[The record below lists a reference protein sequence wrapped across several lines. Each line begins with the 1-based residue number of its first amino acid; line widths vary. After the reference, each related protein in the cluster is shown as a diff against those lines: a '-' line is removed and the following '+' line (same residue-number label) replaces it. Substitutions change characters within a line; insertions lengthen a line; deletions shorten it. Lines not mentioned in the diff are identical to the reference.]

1 VASVEQQIVASV
13 EQQIVASVEQQIV
26 ASVEQQIVASVE
38 QQIVASVEQQIV
50 ASVEQQIV
58 TYASAAM
65 SEGPEGFDENGLQ
78 GQKQCTPHANQHG
91 PAKWPWN
98 IKITHGYSGHVHYC
112 SRY

>member
-1 VASVEQQIVASV
+1 
-13 EQQIVASVEQQIV
+13 V